1 MPSLTELRQKAR
13 ELDDEVLQI
22 RDEHTK
28 LKGEGK
34 TGDDAWGGSEKRTRF
49 KKVMEEREVLRKQID
64 DEEEEQRAVAAADQ
78 IRRDREQEREGR
90 GRPGGG
96 LGDPP
101 AGGNDGGGSGSRSAE
116 ERAQRLQRQRDL
128 ALRAWSCYGSP
139 GFEMNDEMREACR
152 SLNFSPDR
160 NQLALDLSNTR
171 THQRLQRAAS
181 SMHPQMF
188 ELALEE
194 RSLSAHVGST
204 GGFTIGST
212 LVRALEVNM
221 LAFSGVEQVA
231 EVMITDTGEEM
242 MWPSADDTSN
252 EGEILGE
259 DQTTASDE
267 EPSFKKQRWAA
278 YEFSSKAIKVPRP
291 LLEDSSS
298 PLEQLLPRMLAER
311 IGRRGNRAFTTG
323 IGGST
328 ARGFLTAAEVGRTAA
343 SATAITGGDVIRLQ
357 HSIDPAYRNPNTSAF
372 MMHDLIAME
381 LFLLTD
387 TTGQFIWQPGLRD
400 GKPDRLLGSRVVYNQ
415 HMDSALAASNKVIA
429 YGDFSYYKIRRVRRV
444 FVTRLVEKYAE
455 NNQVAFLVILRQ
467 DGNLLNAG
475 TCPIKYLKMAAS

>member
-1 MPSLTELRQKAR
+1 MPSLTELRDKAR
-13 ELDDEVLQI
+13 KLDDEVLSI
-22 RDEHTK
+22 RDEHSK
-28 LKGEGK
+28 LKAEGK
-34 TGDDAWGGSEKRTRF
+34 TGDDAWGGTAKRERF
-49 KKVMEEREVLRKQID
+49 KKVMEERETLRQQID
-64 DEEEEQRAVAAADQ
+64 EEEEEQRAVAATEQ
-78 IRRDREQEREGR
+78 IRRDRERESQR
-90 GRPGGG
+90 GRPDGG

-101 AGGNDGGGSGSRSAE
+101 AGGNDGGGSGSRSVE
-116 ERAQRLQRQRDL
+116 ERAQRLHRQRNL
-128 ALRAWSCYGSP
+128 ALRAWACHGSP
-139 GFEMNDEMREACR
+139 GYEANEETREACR
-152 SLNFSPDR
+152 ALNFSPAS
-160 NQLALDLSNTR
+160 NQLALDLSDTF
-171 THQRLQRAAS
+171 THAGLQRAAR
-181 SMHPQMF
+181 SMHQSLF
-188 ELALEE
+188 EMDGEQ

-212 LVRALEVNM
+212 LVRSLEVNM

-242 MWPSADDTSN
+242 SWPSADDTSN

-259 DQTTASDE
+259 DATTGSDE

-291 LLEDSSS
+291 LLEDSAS

-343 SATAITGGDVIRLQ
+343 SATAITGDDVIRLE
-357 HSIDPAYRNPNTSAF
+357 HSVDPAYRTGASAF
-372 MMHDLIAME
+372 MLHDSIAME
-381 LFLLTD
+381 VSLLKD
-387 TTGQFIWQPGLRD
+387 TTNQYIWRPGLAE
-400 GKPDRLLGSRVVYNQ
+400 GQPDRLRGKRVVYNQ